1 MKDDDIDLSGAFND
15 GFDGGNWW
23 SMLWETMKQQDVATP
38 LRRLAQSRG
47 ASGE

>member
-1 MKDDDIDLSGAFND
+1 MSVRLQIIDYSALRRGWA
-15 GFDGGNWW
+15 
-23 SMLWETMKQQDVATP
+23 TKQQDVATP

>member
-1 MKDDDIDLSGAFND
+1 MTITQTRQGCTV
-15 GFDGGNWW
+15 
-23 SMLWETMKQQDVATP
+23 ETTKQQDVATP